1 MASLLSLS
9 QISRKEKERR
19 ERERGKK
26 ERKNRITLHESTP
39 HHRLHDNIR
48 NDCIEFSLSLSL
60 FPLLS
65 RSTTEEGI
73 PSLSGG
79 LISRGKCVGAR
90 VHAV

>member
-19 ERERGKK
+19 EREGK
-26 ERKNRITLHESTP
+26 RKNRITLHESTP